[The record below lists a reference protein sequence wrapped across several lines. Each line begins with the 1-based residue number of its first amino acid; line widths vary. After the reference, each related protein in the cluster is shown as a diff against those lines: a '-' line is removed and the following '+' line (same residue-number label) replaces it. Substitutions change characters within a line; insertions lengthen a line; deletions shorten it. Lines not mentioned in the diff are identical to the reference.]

1 MIDVLMPQLGE
12 SVAEGTITRWLV
24 REGDVVRRDQTL
36 VEVATDKADTEI
48 PAPAAGRIATIAAPA
63 GAVVP
68 KQGLLCRIDETAQ
81 PGDARPA
88 APPPAKPKSETPGAG
103 EPAHATVANYPP
115 GVPPASPSTR
125 KLAHEMGVDL

>member
-24 REGDVVRRDQTL
+24 REGDLVRRDQTL

-48 PAPAAGRIATIAAPA
+48 PSPAAGRIASIAAPA

-68 KQGLLCRIDETAQ
+68 KQGLLCRIDDAAA
-81 PGDARPA
+81 PGDARGA
-88 APPPAKPKSETPGAG
+88 APPSQRPRSE
-103 EPAHATVANYPP
+103 PP
-115 GVPPASPSTR
+115 G
-125 KLAHEMGVDL
+125 